1 MQSERPQSQVPPSVE
16 STKAL
21 ARPKRACNSQYFVHD
36 VSRGLYL
43 LKSEA
48 KDIEECRQLGDG
60 VVVFFKRLLWVQ
72 FKRFK
77 VISSA
82 ELLLSQESFLSR
94 DQEHAQILHDVQRG
108 HWVLAYR
115 CAGGVFVLDPL
126 WVADRS
132 ALSTNTERQLER
144 LFEGCSDYTVLPCVQ
159 QEGEIMCGYFCLA
172 MLFALNNGMS
182 FPDVGQLLLDQACL
196 DIWLMHCAS
205 TKTMSM
211 PQLLKPGGSIAKSR
225 IISPE
230 QPLRVIPI
238 CFV

>member
-1 MQSERPQSQVPPSVE
+1 MLISSFYLTPTIQKEMNGRKFPVVQIPQFWQICGGNLPQRPMQSERPQSQVPPSVE

-108 HWVLAYR
+108 HWVWVYR
-115 CAGGVFVLDPL
+115 CAEV
-126 WVADRS
+126 S
-132 ALSTNTERQLER
+132 AWL
-144 LFEGCSDYTVLPCVQ
+144 CSNS
-159 QEGEIMCGYFCLA
+159 A
-172 MLFALNNGMS
+172 
-182 FPDVGQLLLDQACL
+182 
-196 DIWLMHCAS
+196 
-205 TKTMSM
+205 
-211 PQLLKPGGSIAKSR
+211 
-225 IISPE
+225 
-230 QPLRVIPI
+230 
-238 CFV
+238 